1 MMILKKMKLVA
12 LMLFLAIGSTTLTAQ
27 VEQTTVSDEEISKFA
42 VTFQKMRMINQ
53 QMQMEM
59 TEVVSNGGMKVA
71 RFNEI
76 HTAKMNP
83 EAEIK
88 TTDTEEEQYQKII
101 TEIAASSQQFQQK
114 MENTVREGGLSLA
127 RYEQIVSQLDS
138 DPALQERLKAEFQN

>member
-1 MMILKKMKLVA
+1 MMVLKKMKLVA
-12 LMLFLAIGSTTLTAQ
+12 LMLFLAIGSTTLMAQ

-59 TEVVSNGGMKVA
+59 TEVVSNEGMEVA

-83 EAEIK
+83 EAEIE
-88 TTDTEEEQYQKII
+88 TTDNEEEQYQKII
-101 TEIAASSQQFQQK
+101 TEIEASSQQFQKK
-114 MENTVREGGLSLA
+114 MENTVRDGGLSLA
-127 RYEQIVSQLDS
+127 RYEQIVNQLDS
-138 DPALQERLKAEFQN
+138 DPALQERLRAEFQN